1 MHQQISAS
9 AATDRRHVLEPLAAP
24 RKDLDWCRLREL
36 EASHGLMHQR
46 KRQQRV
52 VAVSGTLIAL
62 PQIQLQICIQ
72 PQPQTLAEWDALVPE
87 RGAVVSA
94 IPHCKWFRNGFPLEN
109 GGRNVSVHTLRGQ
122 VPGLQCCSNGLWWL
136 QAAAARGAQDSACGR
151 VGSSPGCLQGFGR
164 SAEQARAGLKPCHGE
179 AQAPQQ
185 CLHFSSCPSEL
196 STASAQSSGACL
208 LGSAGGQAS
217 LLCVHGPHASTL
229 QSELTVCTGGGV
241 LEWDQLRA
249 LQGLHFAFHSTGQA
263 SQMCSSSRMGTRAP
277 AAAVN
282 PSARTLVPLQPGPA
296 AWQGDLLWLGSCGLQ
311 SSSPWVLFLLQ
322 NKEGA
327 TPSSRMCHMCPSFLL
342 KELLERGQC
351 QPCSNLL
358 SSGCGAAAE

>member
-1 MHQQISAS
+1 MRRALRPGRREGRRGQSHSEGCPGGIWAPEVFLVPHIQARSIEKPKQSFSPMGRFLPRGAELLCPSPAADLHSAS
-9 AATDRRHVLEPLAAP
+9 APSPGRVGCFGP
-24 RKDLDWCRLREL
+24 RPWSCLKCNCCL
-36 EASHGLMHQR
+36 
-46 KRQQRV
+46 
-52 VAVSGTLIAL
+52 
-62 PQIQLQICIQ
+62 QLVQ
-72 PQPQTLAEWDALVPE
+72 
-87 RGAVVSA
+87 
-94 IPHCKWFRNGFPLEN
+94 KWISCGC
-109 GGRNVSVHTLRGQ
+109 GGRNVSVGAELLC
-122 VPGLQCCSNGLWWL
+122 PSP
-136 QAAAARGAQDSACGR
+136 AADLHSASAPSPGR
-151 VGSSPGCLQGFGR
+151 VGCFGTRPWSCLKCNCCLQLVQKWISCGCGGR
-164 SAEQARAGLKPCHGE
+164 NVSVARAGLKPCHGE

-217 LLCVHGPHASTL
+217 LLCVHGPHGSTL

-311 SSSPWVLFLLQ
+311 LSP
-322 NKEGA
+322 A
-327 TPSSRMCHMCPSFLL
+327 SM
-342 KELLERGQC
+342 
-351 QPCSNLL
+351 
-358 SSGCGAAAE
+358 A

>member
-1 MHQQISAS
+1 HWEVLGSYLEALGAELGALG
-9 AATDRRHVLEPLAAP
+9 AATEPPAAVLSPSPLPPGAVRGKSGKARPCSDWPAAFG
-24 RKDLDWCRLREL
+24 REAL
-36 EASHGLMHQR
+36 SLCALAGSGGSHSGFRCPLWLGPPSHGSRGLGVSKGPLGASKGVRAHAQR
-46 KRQQRV
+46 TGPWIAVLLQWPV
-52 VAVSGTLIAL
+52 VAAGSRGPGSPRLSVWKGWE
-62 PQIQLQICIQ
+62 Q
-72 PQPQTLAEWDALVPE
+72 PWVP
-87 RGAVVSA
+87 
-94 IPHCKWFRNGFPLEN
+94 
-109 GGRNVSVHTLRGQ
+109 
-122 VPGLQCCSNGLWWL
+122 
-136 QAAAARGAQDSACGR
+136 ARIR
-151 VGSSPGCLQGFGR
+151 
-164 SAEQARAGLKPCHGE
+164 EARAGLKPCHGE

-217 LLCVHGPHASTL
+217 LLCVHGPHGSTL

-241 LEWDQLRA
+241 LEWDQLRG

-311 SSSPWVLFLLQ
+311 MLTEQLDEQ
-322 NKEGA
+322 KA
-327 TPSSRMCHMCPSFLL
+327 SRANGC
-342 KELLERGQC
+342 GV
-351 QPCSNLL
+351 LL
-358 SSGCGAAAE
+358 SVPCCWEVLTG

>member
-1 MHQQISAS
+1 MLWYQAVELFEMQFLLQAGSEMDFLWLWGQKCLCAHAQRTGPWIA
-9 AATDRRHVLEPLAAP
+9 VLLQWP
-24 RKDLDWCRLREL
+24 
-36 EASHGLMHQR
+36 
-46 KRQQRV
+46 V
-52 VAVSGTLIAL
+52 VAAGSRGPGSPRLSVWKGWE
-62 PQIQLQICIQ
+62 Q
-72 PQPQTLAEWDALVPE
+72 PWVP
-87 RGAVVSA
+87 
-94 IPHCKWFRNGFPLEN
+94 
-109 GGRNVSVHTLRGQ
+109 
-122 VPGLQCCSNGLWWL
+122 
-136 QAAAARGAQDSACGR
+136 ARIR
-151 VGSSPGCLQGFGR
+151 
-164 SAEQARAGLKPCHGE
+164 EARAGLKPCHGE

-217 LLCVHGPHASTL
+217 LLCVHGPHGSTL

-311 SSSPWVLFLLQ
+311 DNHHIHRTLEGETPDKNSALAIKLLFTYC
-322 NKEGA
+322 KWW
-327 TPSSRMCHMCPSFLL
+327 
-342 KELLERGQC
+342 
-351 QPCSNLL
+351 
-358 SSGCGAAAE
+358 CGYGLIFY

>member
-1 MHQQISAS
+1 MRPALPPRYACGAGAVLRGLRGEGCGGSGVERQRGRAGPGRGGLCS
-9 AATDRRHVLEPLAAP
+9 AAHAQRTGPWIAVLLQWP
-24 RKDLDWCRLREL
+24 
-36 EASHGLMHQR
+36 
-46 KRQQRV
+46 V
-52 VAVSGTLIAL
+52 VAAGSRGPGSPRLSVWKGWE
-62 PQIQLQICIQ
+62 Q
-72 PQPQTLAEWDALVPE
+72 PWVP
-87 RGAVVSA
+87 
-94 IPHCKWFRNGFPLEN
+94 
-109 GGRNVSVHTLRGQ
+109 
-122 VPGLQCCSNGLWWL
+122 
-136 QAAAARGAQDSACGR
+136 ARIR
-151 VGSSPGCLQGFGR
+151 
-164 SAEQARAGLKPCHGE
+164 EARAGLKPCHGE

-217 LLCVHGPHASTL
+217 LLCVHGPHGSTL

-241 LEWDQLRA
+241 LEWDQLRG

-311 SSSPWVLFLLQ
+311 LQGWICLHSSCCCQSPSVSICAAVGFCSSLQ
-322 NKEGA
+322 QAWHE
-327 TPSSRMCHMCPSFLL
+327 L
-342 KELLERGQC
+342 KEQQEQHGRSPGSRRV
-351 QPCSNLL
+351 QPST
-358 SSGCGAAAE
+358 SSCGRSRC